1 MDKRFL
7 DKVVGQIMSETKIDY
22 ENERVYTPFS
32 RPLSSYSRLIYNIR
46 FSPSYIRSFFSLTHI
61 ISSIPSF
68 PHHCKEVYGLNDEE
82 IEYVW
87 GKYLKELIKDKTNG

>member
-7 DKVVGQIMSETKIDY
+7 DKVVGQIINETRIDY
-22 ENERVYTPFS
+22 ENERVFTPFS
-32 RPLSSYSRLIYNIR
+32 SPLSSYSRLIYNIR
-46 FSPSYIRSFFSLTHI
+46 FSPSY
-61 ISSIPSF
+61 SSYVSPLLLIPSF

>member
-7 DKVVGQIMSETKIDY
+7 DKVVGQIMSETTIDY

-46 FSPSYIRSFFSLTHI
+46 FTPNPLFSPY
-61 ISSIPSF
+61 SIPSF
-68 PHHCKEVYGLNDEE
+68 PHHCKEVYGLNEQE

-87 GKYLKELIKDKTNG
+87 EEYKQIIIDIIKNNGL

>member
-1 MDKRFL
+1 MEKKFL
-7 DKVVGQIMSETKIDY
+7 DKVVDQIISETRMDY

-32 RPLSSYSRLIYNIR
+32 SPISSYSRLIYRLTIY
-46 FSPSYIRSFFSLTHI
+46 PYTKVYFSLKHI
-61 ISSIPSF
+61 ISSIPPF

-87 GKYLKELIKDKTNG
+87 GKYIKELLYINIYNG